1 MERVDEVVGAYCARA
16 GTGAPAPREDGS
28 YVLKFDGKYEI
39 QFSPAGNDQ
48 LLLRADLPGL
58 KDGRSRQDDLR
69 RLLRINLALSGRKHS
84 TLSLDRAQSMP
95 FLYDVLEVTAAE
107 VATSP
112 RLVTRF
118 INEVAAFHKALERV
132 H

>member
-1 MERVDEVVGAYCARA
+1 MERVDEVVSAYCARSGA
-16 GTGAPAPREDGS
+16 SAPAPRDDGS
-28 YVLKFDGKYEI
+28 YVLTFDGKYAI
-39 QFSPAGNDQ
+39 QFTPAGSDQ

-58 KDGRSRQDDLR
+58 KDDRSRHDDLR
-69 RLLRINLALSGRKHS
+69 RLLRINLALSGRKNS
-84 TLSLDRAQSMP
+84 TLSLDRAQGTP
-95 FLYDVLEVTAAE
+95 FLYDVLKVTAAE
-107 VATSP
+107 VSASP